1 MGVFGAITLVGG
13 VFGDVVALALGLGLC
28 AAAWNE
34 LRGGARLRRFDPSGA
49 RILGYNQIALG
60 VMIIAYAAWSLRTN
74 LGSSALSALG
84 GSTGDPSVD
93 AMVGNIAL
101 AVTWGLYGGLIVVGI
116 VVPGLT
122 AWYYFSREKIVRA
135 FVERT
140 PVWVVDTLRA
150 AG

>member
-13 VFGDVVALALGLGLC
+13 VLGDVVSLVLGIGLC

-34 LRGGARLRRFDPSGA
+34 LRGGTRLRRFDPSGA
-49 RILGYNQIALG
+49 RILGWNQIG
-60 VMIIAYAAWSLRTN
+60 VGVLIVAYAAWSLRMN
-74 LGSSALSALG
+74 LGSPALASVG
-84 GSTGDPSVD
+84 GTTGDADMD
-93 AMVGNIAL
+93 AMVTDIAMM
-101 AVTWGLYGGLIVVGI
+101 VTWGLYGGLIVVGI

-122 AWYYFSREKIVRA
+122 ALYYFSRETIVRA

-140 PVWVVDTLRA
+140 PGWVVDTLRA